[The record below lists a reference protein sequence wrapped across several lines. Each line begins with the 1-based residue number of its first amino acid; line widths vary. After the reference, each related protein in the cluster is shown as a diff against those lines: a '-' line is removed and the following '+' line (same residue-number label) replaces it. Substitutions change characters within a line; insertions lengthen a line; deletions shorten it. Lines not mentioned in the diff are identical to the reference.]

1 MSRTGLSSLMG
12 YALGGGVD
20 LADIEDANEIINS
33 ESSNEVSSDI
43 GDQPAGIASLT
54 QEELLKEFNKMQGGE
69 GDVTSQFLQYRKML
83 NEIMPPRPRLTG
95 YDLAGA
101 LAKGIF
107 ASQSEKIPS
116 LGKGVGLGFLEFN
129 KLQKEIDEANR
140 KDKQSRDLTAFGMV
154 TKKKGSESAKQGS
167 MWKDEKGE
175 FFRELLIGTDIVYK
189 GEGKVMDEQEFF
201 AQHPNARPYVASEAS
216 NYIMDLKEFMKQ
228 SKVVIEN
235 EQSLDAL
242 ASYVKTFDDADT
254 GFNRI
259 GTEIVNWFNTLA
271 SVDGTTAEALA
282 QGKGSAKFQALIGR
296 FREEVVGPGIMTEF
310 DAERIIA
317 ALGAEPSALQ
327 NPYRMKAILKDVFEQ
342 KIGVYDEALKLYN
355 LGAGSGNFEG
365 YQKKDTKT
373 WDMSMF
379 DSPLTVPEGAT
390 IVEEVTNAQDKPVAV
405 IYTKNGITYR
415 RNLDGTIQKIKNTS
429 KVPSKTDGIL
439 EDI

>member
-1 MSRTGLSSLMG
+1 MPMTRSGLSSLMG
-12 YALGGGVD
+12 YAPGGGVD

-33 ESSNEVSSDI
+33 ESFNEVSSDI

-154 TKKKGSESAKQGS
+154 TKKKGSESAKQGGY
-167 MWKDEKGE
+167 WKDDKDE
-175 FFRELLIGTDIVYK
+175 FFRELLIGTELVYK
-189 GEGKVMDEQEFF
+189 GEGKVMNEQEFF
-201 AQHPNARPYVASEAS
+201 AQHPDARPYVASEAS

-228 SKVVIEN
+228 SKVVREN

-242 ASYVKTFDDADT
+242 ASYIKTFDDANVGFGRIATDVQNFFDT
-254 GFNRI
+254 I
-259 GTEIVNWFNTLA
+259 LAAEGTSPSSLGTGLDRRA
-271 SVDGTTAEALA
+271 S
-282 QGKGSAKFQALIGR
+282 F
-296 FREEVVGPGIMTEF
+296 
-310 DAERIIA
+310 
-317 ALGAEPSALQ
+317 
-327 NPYRMKAILKDVFEQ
+327 
-342 KIGVYDEALKLYN
+342 KL
-355 LGAGSGNFEG
+355 
-365 YQKKDTKT
+365 
-373 WDMSMF
+373 
-379 DSPLTVPEGAT
+379 
-390 IVEEVTNAQDKPVAV
+390 
-405 IYTKNGITYR
+405 
-415 RNLDGTIQKIKNTS
+415 
-429 KVPSKTDGIL
+429 
-439 EDI
+439 